1 MAAFSQSGIAGKV
14 YGKFFSHY
22 TSFVGR
28 DFKAW
33 AQMAP
38 FIICDML
45 TSDERDTWIALS
57 KVHNKIMQAI
67 EYIKIL

>member
-1 MAAFSQSGIAGKV
+1 MES
-14 YGKFFSHY
+14 FFPHY
-22 TSFVGR
+22 KSFVGR

-67 EYIKIL
+67 EYIINYVVNLLVRKYYW